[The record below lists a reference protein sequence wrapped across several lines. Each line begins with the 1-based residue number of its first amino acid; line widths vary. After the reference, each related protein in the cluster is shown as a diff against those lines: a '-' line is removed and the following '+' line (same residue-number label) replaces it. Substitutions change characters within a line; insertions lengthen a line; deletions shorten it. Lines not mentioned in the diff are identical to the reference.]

1 MHFRPVV
8 LEEDLPDASQP
19 PAISLSRE
27 PSGTGE
33 QSQSHT
39 SLVEFDVREADGN
52 SIPCDGF
59 PSSRSAME
67 LTDLERGNLGYP
79 VHATHNRSTSSQSVS
94 TSISAGETLVGSQYE
109 VEDFMQRYI
118 FFALRKGQD
127 YHLSQIA
134 VYNVGDDGFFK
145 ALKREYRTGKGWIRR
160 LLSVW
165 KFAHCEFTMVS
176 FEGMDMG
183 ANFSH

>member
-1 MHFRPVV
+1 MHFRPAV

-19 PAISLSRE
+19 PTISLPRE
-27 PSGTGE
+27 PSETSEHSLSGM
-33 QSQSHT
+33 
-39 SLVEFDVREADGN
+39 SLVESDVIEADGN
-52 SIPCDGF
+52 SIPRDGS

-67 LTDLERGNLGYP
+67 LTDLERGSLAYP
-79 VHATHNRSTSSQSVS
+79 VHTTHNRSTSSQSAN
-94 TSISAGETLVGSQYE
+94 TSISAGETLTGSQYE

-118 FFALRKGQD
+118 FFTLRKGQD

-176 FEGMDMG
+176 FEGINLG
-183 ANFSH
+183 STFSH